1 MSKPSSTFYFVGFC
15 LVLQWCLILGQSPIS
30 QHTITLTCKDQPLR
44 TVLEEITKQ
53 TEAKFVYDDEL
64 VDGKTVTC
72 RFDSTSLQK
81 VLQRIT
87 EETELSFKF
96 QSDQRIVLYKKIS
109 NQSERGIIKG
119 RVVDASSKIGLEGAN
134 IFLSGTSIGSSTNEN
149 GEFTISNIPGGSY
162 NLNCMFIGYE
172 EEEISNIYVSKE
184 TQAHFDIEMDIMPV
198 RLREIVVTPSRF
210 AIMGSTPTVSQTLTR
225 KDIETIPQFGD
236 DIYRAVKRLPGLTSH
251 EFSSRFTVRG
261 GEHNQILALIDGL
274 ELYEPF
280 HLKDVFGGALSIID
294 AAAIEGI
301 DMMTGSFPVEYG
313 DRLSGVFNIT
323 SRNPDAD
330 QQKYAMSFSFMNAR
344 ILSEGSYNNNKG
356 TWMFTARRGYLN
368 HILKISGLYDY
379 QPGLIYYDFLGKVEN
394 QINERNKLA
403 VHVLHANDR
412 IEFIEENVLSM
423 YGNTY
428 GWLTLQSIIN
438 PRIYVQTVISTGRI
452 SHDRQGSKTIN
463 EFEHYSNS
471 DMRNFSFYGFK
482 QDWNLKVSNI
492 SHLKFGYEIK
502 AFISEYDYTR
512 IYQKL
517 ITPESLTTKI
527 VTNPSGQK
535 VNAYF
540 ANRFKLF
547 SPLTIELG
555 CRYDYASY
563 SNDNLISP
571 RLNVVY
577 ALGRKTCIRGGWGHF
592 YQSQGIHELHVQD
605 EVDIFFPA
613 EHAEH
618 RVIGFEHTFPWGIR
632 MRLEGYYK
640 KLSDLRPVYR
650 NWRWMNNILPEL
662 ESDRLQLF
670 LDGSTARGI
679 EVYLKKDA
687 GRKITW
693 WASYGLSHVN
703 DKIAKIVHHDGGTVH
718 YNTQLPSIY
727 DQRHTFYFDLNY
739 RLNSKWQ
746 FNLAWQYH
754 TGCPYTDL
762 VTVAEQNYKTPTMGD
777 YNSKRYPPYHR
788 LDVRINR
795 HIDSSRGRI
804 TAYLEIMNVYNRK
817 NVAFYDYSYSLSQES
832 PTRYTIK
839 KSPVHWF
846 PLLPAIGL
854 SWSWG
859 GQ

>member
-1 MSKPSSTFYFVGFC
+1 MSKHSSTHIIGCC
-15 LVLQWCLILGQSPIS
+15 LIFWWCLAIGQSPIN
-30 QHTITLTCKDQPLR
+30 QRTITLTCKDQPLR
-44 TVLEEITKQ
+44 TILEEITKQ
-53 TEAKFVYDDEL
+53 TEVKFVYDDKL
-64 VDGKTVTC
+64 VDGKTFTC
-72 RFDSTSLQK
+72 RFDSTTVQK
-81 VLQRIT
+81 ALQRIT
-87 EETELSFKF
+87 EETNLSFKF
-96 QSDQRIVLYKKIS
+96 QSDQRIVLYKNTS
-109 NQSERGIIKG
+109 DHSEKGVIRG

-134 IFLSGTSIGSSTNEN
+134 VFLSGTSIGSSTDEN

-162 NLNCMFIGYE
+162 DLNCMFIGYE
-172 EEEISNIYVSKE
+172 KEEISNIYVSRE

-210 AIMGSTPTVSQTLTR
+210 TIMGSTPTVSQTLTR
-225 KDIETIPQFGD
+225 RDIETIPQFGD
-236 DIYRAVKRLPGLTSH
+236 DIYRAVKRLPGLISH
-251 EFSSRFTVRG
+251 EFSSKFAIRG

-330 QQKYAMSFSFMNAR
+330 QQRYAMSFSFMNAR
-344 ILSEGSYNNNKG
+344 ILSEGSYNDNRGK
-356 TWMFTARRGYLN
+356 WMFTARRGYLN

-394 QINERNKLA
+394 QINESNKLG
-403 VHVLHANDR
+403 LHILYASDR
-412 IEFIEENVLSM
+412 IEFFEDDMLAN

-428 GWLTLQSIIN
+428 AWLTLQSIIN
-438 PRIYVQTVISTGRI
+438 PQICVQTVISTGRI
-452 SHDRQGSKTIN
+452 THDRHGTKTIN
-463 EFEHYSNS
+463 EFLYYPNS
-471 DMRNFSFYGFK
+471 DKRNFSFYGFK
-482 QDWNLKVSNI
+482 QDWNLKVSEK
-492 SHLKFGYEIK
+492 SHLKLGYDVK
-502 AFISEYDYTR
+502 LLISEYDYTK
-512 IYQKL
+512 IYQNL
-517 ITPESLTTKI
+517 IVPETVTSKI
-527 VTNPSGQK
+527 ITNPNGQK
-535 VNAYF
+535 LSAYIS
-540 ANRFKLF
+540 NRCKPS

-555 CRYDYASY
+555 CRYDYTSY
-563 SNDNLISP
+563 TNDNLISP

-577 ALGRKTCIRGGWGHF
+577 TLGRRTCIRGGWGHF

-605 EVDIFFPA
+605 GVDTFFPA

-618 RVIGFEHTFPWGIR
+618 RVIGFEQTFPWGIR

-640 KLSDLRPVYR
+640 KLSDLRPMYR

-679 EVYLKKDA
+679 EVYLKKDT

-693 WASYGLSHVN
+693 WASYGLSQVDDN
-703 DKIAKIVHHDGGTVH
+703 IAKIVLHDGETVH
-718 YNTQLPSIY
+718 YNKQLPSIY

-739 RLNSKWQ
+739 RMNSKWQ

-754 TGCPYTDL
+754 TGCPYTNM
-762 VTVAEQNYKTPTMGD
+762 VTVTGYDYKIPIMGE
-777 YNSKRYPPYHR
+777 YNGNRYPPYHR
-788 LDVRINR
+788 LDIRINR

-832 PTRYTIK
+832 PTRYTIN
-839 KSPVHWF
+839 KSPIHWF